1 MLVPSPNCAKEFEP
15 HAQTVPSLHRARLWV
30 LPAETTCK
38 ISDDRALQGNLGMAI
53 VCAHRMKR
61 EIGIG
66 LAGFGTVGAGVYK
79 NLARNGALL
88 EQRLGVRFAVQRIAV
103 RDLHKRRDIPAPT
116 ELLTTRAEDL
126 LSDPKIQVVIELM
139 GGIDTPL
146 QFVKSAIEAGKIVIT
161 GNKALLAEHGREI
174 FDLASERK
182 VPVFYEAA
190 VAGGIPIIKTVR
202 EGFVGNRFE
211 SIHGILNG
219 TSNYI
224 LTRMT
229 DAGLDFEPAL
239 AEAQNLGYAEADP
252 ALDVNGWDAAH
263 KAIILASLAYGFWID
278 SAQVLVS
285 GIERVTAADIRFA
298 NELGYRIKLL
308 ATIKAEDT
316 RGIEVRVVP
325 TLIPK
330 SHVLAS
336 VNGVFNAVAVR
347 GDIVGESLF
356 YGRGAGQDPTSSSV
370 LSDLAEAAIFLESP
384 RTCYGFTSHD
394 LYGSCRP
401 VVEAVSKYYLRLAV
415 DDRPGVL
422 AQIAGALASVEI
434 GILSV
439 IQPES
444 AAEGPV
450 PLVLTLHD
458 APFGRM
464 QSTVATL
471 AGLPCVKGEPLLL
484 HMESFS

>member
-1 MLVPSPNCAKEFEP
+1 MN
-15 HAQTVPSLHRARLWV
+15 
-30 LPAETTCK
+30 
-38 ISDDRALQGNLGMAI
+38 
-53 VCAHRMKR
+53 R

-66 LAGFGTVGAGVYK
+66 LAGFGTVGSGVYK

-88 EQRLGVRFAVQRIAV
+88 EQRLGVRFAVRRIAV
-103 RDLHKRRDIPAPT
+103 RDLQKRRDIPAPAD
-116 ELLTTRAEDL
+116 LLTSRLNDL
-126 LSDPKIQVVIELM
+126 LTDPKIQIVVELM
-139 GGIDTPL
+139 GGIEFPL
-146 QFVKSAIEAGKIVIT
+146 EFVKNAINAGKIVVT

-174 FDLASERK
+174 FDLARERR

-202 EGFVGNRFE
+202 EAFVGNRFE
-211 SIHGILNG
+211 TIHGILNG

-229 DAGLDFEPAL
+229 DSGLDFAPAL
-239 AEAQNLGYAEADP
+239 AEAQQLGYAEADP

-263 KAIILASLAYGFWID
+263 KAIILASLAYGFWIKPEN
-278 SAQVLVS
+278 VLVS
-285 GIERVTAADIRFA
+285 GIEQVTAADIRFA
-298 NELGYRIKLL
+298 NELGYKIKLL
-308 ATIKAEDT
+308 ATIKADGPDSLG
-316 RGIEVRVVP
+316 GIEVRVVP

-330 SHVLAS
+330 THVLAS

-347 GDIVGESLF
+347 GDIAGDSLF

-370 LSDLAEAAIFLESP
+370 LGDLAEAATFLEAP

-394 LYGSCRP
+394 LYGHCKP
-401 VVEAVSKYYLRLAV
+401 VADAVSKYYLRLEV

-422 AQIAGALASVEI
+422 AQIAGALAAAEI

-444 AAEGPV
+444 PANGPV

-458 APFGRM
+458 APFGCM
-464 QSTVATL
+464 QSAVATL
-471 AGLPCVKGEPLLL
+471 AGLPCVKGSPLLL